1 MITHY
6 GSSSPLALFPHY
18 FTIGA
23 VGRRRA
29 PADFGG
35 RSVMAIL
42 RASSTVIA
50 ESPVGNGQAARFLV
64 FCRVLIAPNPFR
76 NRLAT

>member
-1 MITHY
+1 
-6 GSSSPLALFPHY
+6 
-18 FTIGA
+18 
-23 VGRRRA
+23 
-29 PADFGG
+29 
-35 RSVMAIL
+35 MAIL